1 MLETC
6 RGMNETYCKRKFCA
20 SSWLITKINILRCT
34 VSKTSKYYNLL
45 CLTDALYI
53 HICVKHFG
61 MAYIKFLTLML
72 LHGTNSPRIL
82 LSVTLYVLYIIFCS
96 YAMLG
101 DAVAFDKLICFLI
114 SITLHYLLCE
124 TAIKIHMLNS

>member
-1 MLETC
+1 
-6 RGMNETYCKRKFCA
+6 
-20 SSWLITKINILRCT
+20 
-34 VSKTSKYYNLL
+34 
-45 CLTDALYI
+45 
-53 HICVKHFG
+53 
-61 MAYIKFLTLML
+61 ML

-124 TAIKIHMLNS
+124 TAIKIYTLNS